1 MKLLLILFAFCA
13 SVALANKTVH
23 PTPEE
28 LPEYMADRDAGAGPP
43 SP

>member
-23 PTPEE
+23 AVPEK
-28 LPEYMADRDAGAGPP
+28 LPECKADRDAGAGPP
-43 SP
+43 SL